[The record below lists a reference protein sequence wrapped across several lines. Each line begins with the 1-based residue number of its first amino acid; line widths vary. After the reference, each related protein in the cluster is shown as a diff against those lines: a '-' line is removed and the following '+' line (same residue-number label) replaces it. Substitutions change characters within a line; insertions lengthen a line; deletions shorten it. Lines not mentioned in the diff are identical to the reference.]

1 MAWNTEQHQHH
12 KYPTPLI
19 LMLHEK
25 RLSVKS
31 IDAWCFLD
39 HFLVNT
45 EKFGTWLTKL
55 NGKSRNTCL
64 LLKCPPIWQ

>member
-1 MAWNTEQHQHH
+1 LIMAWNTEQHQHH

-31 IDAWCFLD
+31 ITRGVQ
-39 HFLVNT
+39 LV
-45 EKFGTWLTKL
+45 GTGS
-55 NGKSRNTCL
+55 NAEISPRG
-64 LLKCPPIWQ
+64 